1 MSNDYYICV
10 ERLLIILLNNYYTCD
25 YYNRRYKTL
34 WNIIMKPFD
43 AVRPEIKVNKVK
55 YPIQI
60 FGADQSCLKPIKTAV
75 VDIIQ
80 TVAAMLLETG
90 MVGDELQNFAFSYT
104 KEVSDDGQQIYGSV
118 TGAKW
123 FQSTEKAVKAEWGD
137 DTYLLALN
145 LSTDKT
151 QVDRLEGLSIWPCY
165 VTIMN
170 LDGKV
175 RRTLLGSECI
185 GYCPL
190 LPYSHTAMET
200 MLKDL
205 YNVRT
210 DHKNCRKLVERY

>member
-1 MSNDYYICV
+1 
-10 ERLLIILLNNYYTCD
+10 
-25 YYNRRYKTL
+25 
-34 WNIIMKPFD
+34 MKPFD
-43 AVRPEIKVNKVK
+43 AVRPEIKVNQIK

-60 FGADQSCLKPIKTAV
+60 FGEDQSRLKTIKTAI
-75 VDIIQ
+75 VDIVE
-80 TVAAMLLETG
+80 TVAGMLLETE
-90 MVGDELQNFAFSYT
+90 MVGDKLQNFAFSYT
-104 KEVSDDGQQIYGSV
+104 KEVNDNGQQIYGNL

-123 FQSTEKAVKAEWGD
+123 FQRTERAVKAAWGD
-137 DTYLLALN
+137 DVHLLALN
-145 LSTDKT
+145 ISTDKT
-151 QVDRLEGLSIWPCY
+151 QVDRLKGLSIWPCY

-205 YNVRT
+205 YNIRA
-210 DHKNCRKLVERY
+210 DHKNCRKMVERYRRYYYMRLTLLLSLFHNYQHMCS